1 MVTQAGPRHDLKYW
15 VGFSLVPGVGPARIT
30 LLLQRFGS
38 LARAWEA
45 SAVDLRDAGLDARTI
60 ASVDR
65 RRTSLDLD
73 AELGRLAAQGV
84 RALSWEDPEYP
95 QLLREIDDPPPV
107 LYVRGELVGDDRTA
121 VAVVGTRR
129 ASVYG
134 REATTRLVGDLAR
147 HKVTIVSGLARG
159 IDTAAH
165 RAALEA
171 GGRTIAVLACGL
183 DLVYPA
189 ENAGL
194 AREIARHGALVSEH
208 PLGVRPESSHFP
220 RRNRIMSGLSLG
232 VLVVEA
238 SLDSGSHITVRC
250 AVDQNREVFAVPGSI
265 FAPGSQGTHRWI
277 REGAKL
283 VTRAEDILEELNVAA
298 LGQQLELQSALPV
311 TPAEATLLRYL
322 SQDPA
327 HVDDVARRSGMPIAQ
342 VSSALTMME
351 LKGLV
356 RHVGGMHYVTTR

>member
-1 MVTQAGPRHDLKYW
+1 MAQVSVAGQLKYW
-15 VGFSLVPGVGPARIT
+15 VGFTLVPGVGPARIT
-30 LLLQRFGS
+30 MLLQAFGS
-38 LARAWEA
+38 LERAWAAAAAE
-45 SAVDLRDAGLDARTI
+45 LKDAGLDSRTL
-60 ASVDR
+60 ASLVR
-65 RRTSLDLD
+65 RRDTLDLD
-73 AELGRLAAQGV
+73 AEIAKLERANVAAIPWDSPV
-84 RALSWEDPEYP
+84 YP
-95 QLLREIDDPPPV
+95 QLLREIDDPPPI
-107 LYVRGELVGDDRTA
+107 LYVRGDLQPDDRTA
-121 VAVVGTRR
+121 VAVVGTRK

-134 REATTRLVGDLAR
+134 REATARLVGDLAR
-147 HKVTIVSGLARG
+147 TGVTVVSGLARG

-165 RAALEA
+165 RAAVEA

-183 DLVYPA
+183 DVVYPA

-194 AREIARHGALVSEH
+194 AREVARHGALISEH
-208 PLGVRPESSHFP
+208 PLGAKPEASHFP
-220 RRNRIMSGLSLG
+220 RRNRIMSGISLG

-250 AVDQNREVFAVPGSI
+250 AVEQNREVFAVPGSI

-298 LGQQLELQSALPV
+298 IGQQLALQDSLPV
-311 TPAEATLLRYL
+311 TSSEAAILRHL
-322 SQDPA
+322 SHEPE
-327 HVDDVARRSGMPIAQ
+327 HVDDVRRRSGLPVAE

-356 RHVGGMHYVTTR
+356 RHVGGMKYVTTR